1 MKAVRASIE
10 FMVKDETDENELHR
24 LVGRLAE
31 SLENGEYGPDKN
43 EVVDAESG
51 VNYSWKFDTTGQED

>member
-1 MKAVRASIE
+1 MKLVRATID
-10 FMVKDETDENELHR
+10 FHVADETDSDELHR

-43 EVVDAESG
+43 EVVDADEG
-51 VNYSWKFDTTGQED
+51 VTYSWKYDTTGQED